1 MMALEELAHALG
13 GELSRAQHVCA
24 RAWPGTRIVAMQVMM
39 AATVE
44 RTDASGTLALRVG
57 RAPRGKQRVHQL
69 GIEVSGG
76 GAQAI
81 TVRLDGEPFGHYSR
95 AGHGQAH

>member
-1 MMALEELAHALG
+1 MMALEDLAHALG
-13 GELSRAQHVCA
+13 GELSQAQHACA

-44 RTDASGTLALRVG
+44 RIDASGTLALRVG

-69 GIEVSGG
+69 GIEVSGS

-81 TVRLDGEPFGHYSR
+81 TVRLDGDPFGHYPS
-95 AGHGQAH
+95 AGHGPAH